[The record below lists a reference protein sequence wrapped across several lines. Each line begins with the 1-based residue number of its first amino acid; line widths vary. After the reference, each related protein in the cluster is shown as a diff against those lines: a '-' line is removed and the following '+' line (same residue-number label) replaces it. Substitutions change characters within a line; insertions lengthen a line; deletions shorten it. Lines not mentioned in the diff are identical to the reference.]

1 MDSAFLKALA
11 QARPDPGGGAAAA
24 HSAALGLALLEKVVQ
39 LEQRRRFPEEDAGPF
54 WADLLAQVRLVAAG
68 APAVAGRGC
77 RGLFP
82 VYPGPR
88 PRRPQRPGR
97 GPRRGGG
104 LPPEDHAAG
113 PGGLGLALPRVGP
126 GAGPTSYPTCWWP
139 ASCWAPRFG
148 GRTTSPGPTC
158 PSWARTPR
166 RAVWAANLT
175 HTLAALESEFQQ
187 VRAGLL
193 ARKPC
198 P

>member
-68 APAVAGRGC
+68 LQRLQAEDVEAYFQFTRARAQGDPNALAAALDEAVACPLRIM
-77 RGLFP
+77 
-82 VYPGPR
+82 
-88 PRRPQRPGR
+88 QQAQ
-97 GPRRGGG
+97 
-104 LPPEDHAAG
+104 E
-113 PGGLGLALPRVGP
+113 GLGLLCRGGSRCRPHLISDLLVACELLGAAFRGAHHIARANLPLMGQD
-126 GAGPTSYPTCWWP
+126 
-139 ASCWAPRFG
+139 
-148 GRTTSPGPTC
+148 
-158 PSWARTPR
+158 PR
-166 RAVWAANLT
+166 RAIWAANLT

-187 VRAGLL
+187 VQAGLL